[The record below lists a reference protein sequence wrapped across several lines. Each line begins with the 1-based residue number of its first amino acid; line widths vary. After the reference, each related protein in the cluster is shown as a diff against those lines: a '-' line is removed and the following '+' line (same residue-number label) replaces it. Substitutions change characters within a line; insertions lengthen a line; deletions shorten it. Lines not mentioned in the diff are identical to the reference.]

1 MLSSLL
7 GRNSALERLRGN
19 AATFQADFLFLPRQ
33 PAVAMTK
40 SILQQR
46 ANTLTTTYGR
56 HDFYV
61 QIINSLTI
69 LSKDVNLK
77 NNIIAGFDS
86 WQWHL
91 NN

>member
-1 MLSSLL
+1 
-7 GRNSALERLRGN
+7 
-19 AATFQADFLFLPRQ
+19 
-33 PAVAMTK
+33 MTK

-46 ANTLTTTYGR
+46 ANTFTTTYGR